1 MLRTVFFGT
10 PELAIPSLERTAAAS
25 RLLAVVTQP
34 DRPRGRGRKPE
45 PPPVKRWAEARGIP
59 VVQPEKV
66 NDGAIEHWLKEQ
78 APDLCLMAAYGRLLK
93 QPILDIP
100 PLGWLN
106 VHPSLLPRW
115 RGPSPIQTAILEG
128 DTVTGVTIMRVV
140 LEMDAGDI
148 VLQEAVPIGPDE
160 TAGELTARLAVLGAE
175 LLERA
180 VRMAERGPLPA
191 TTQRPEKAIYCRLFE
206 KKDGRIRWSDPA
218 VRIHNLVRAA
228 NPWPAAFCQF
238 RGENI
243 RILKTTLVP
252 QPAMAAPGVITR
264 VEKDRLLV
272 ATGEGTL
279 AIRQAQLPGRRPL
292 DMTAFLPGAR
302 IQPGEQFLEAPES
315 GEGDGDAHRE
325 SR

>member
-10 PELAIPSLERTAAAS
+10 PELALPSLERTTAVS
-25 RLLAVVTQP
+25 HLLAVVTQP

-45 PPPVKRWAEARGIP
+45 SPPVKRWAEARGIP

-66 NDGAIEHWLKEQ
+66 NDGALEQWLQEQ

-93 QPILDIP
+93 QPVLDIP

-115 RGPSPIQTAILEG
+115 RGPSPIQSAILAG

-160 TAGELTARLAVLGAE
+160 TAGELTGRLAVLGAE
-175 LLERA
+175 LLEQA
-180 VRMAERGPLPA
+180 IRMAEQGPLPA
-191 TTQRPEKAIYCRLFE
+191 TPQDPAKAVYCRLFE

-228 NPWPAAFCQF
+228 NPWPAALCLF
-238 RGENI
+238 RGESI
-243 RILKTTLVP
+243 RILQTSVVSR
-252 QPAMAAPGVITR
+252 PATAPPGVITG

-279 AIRQAQLPGRRPL
+279 AIRRAQLPGRRPL

-302 IQPGEQFLEAPES
+302 IQPGEQFQEAPEP
-315 GEGDGDAHRE
+315 GQNNGAAQP
-325 SR
+325 